1 MEIIY
6 VSILEIFAYLPG
18 GKSTDPCEFNFLLYF
33 PAEFFEFSFNP
44 RC

>member
-18 GKSTDPCEFNFLLYF
+18 GKSTDPCEFNF